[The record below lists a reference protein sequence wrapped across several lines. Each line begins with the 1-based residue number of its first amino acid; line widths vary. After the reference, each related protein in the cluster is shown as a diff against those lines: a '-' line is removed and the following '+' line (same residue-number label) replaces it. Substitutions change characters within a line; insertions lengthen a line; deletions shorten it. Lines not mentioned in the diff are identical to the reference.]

1 MKKDPLYYFFKED
14 SKTLYD
20 CEQPK
25 HGHTNRFKTKLEAQ
39 LQSDA
44 PKSNNS
50 RSFIQPLISIAAILL
65 VLLSVGLFISSH
77 SKTQDLADVSEEMS
91 KTQSFFSLAIEQE
104 LAKIEGKRT
113 AETEKL
119 IEDAMTQ
126 LSQLED
132 DYEHLKEDLEQTGG
146 DQRVIHAMI
155 SNFQLRIALLQNVLK
170 NINQINNYKN
180 DRNEN
185 TGII

>member
-1 MKKDPLYYFFKED
+1 
-14 SKTLYD
+14 
-20 CEQPK
+20 
-25 HGHTNRFKTKLEAQ
+25 
-39 LQSDA
+39 
-44 PKSNNS
+44 
-50 RSFIQPLISIAAILL
+50 
-65 VLLSVGLFISSH
+65 
-77 SKTQDLADVSEEMS
+77 MS

-132 DYEHLKEDLEQTGG
+132 DYEHLKEDLERTGG

-155 SNFQLRIALLQNVLK
+155 SNFQSRIALLQNVLK
-170 NINQINNYKN
+170 NIIQINNYKN
-180 DRNEN
+180 DRDEN